1 MRFTAISCSRQAI
14 TVSSDSPFFR
24 ASFALCSMWVTVCGI
39 KRNLKKS
46 TIVGLGGIAASMP
59 SSSGRPL
66 GVKPPKRTP
75 VPRRS
80 LGAGAAGWWSR
91 LIMVSSRASARSSED
106 SAPAFEPGPAAKVL
120 RSTSIGSPLN
130 TCATVSRA
138 GAGVNS
144 GSGAL
149 LRLDPRQL
157 HVALPALGVALQER
171 LHLLGRTRERVERRP
186 REELLRVSGSGDLI
200 EPAGELV
207 HNGFGRARGDHDAPP
222 GRDVGAA
229 VAELRERR
237 HVGERCRALRGGG
250 RENTQFPA
258 FCLSHSPGR
267 IEGNEVELPQEH
279 VGQCLGV
286 LLVRNIGR
294 V

>member
-14 TVSSDSPFFR
+14 TLSSDSPFFR

-91 LIMVSSRASARSSED
+91 LIIVSSRASARSSED

-120 RSTSIGSPLN
+120 RSAFISLSSRTLATLSP
-130 TCATVSRA
+130 A
-138 GAGVNS
+138 GAGVNEQ
-144 GSGAL
+144 L
-149 LRLDPRQL
+149 LRLDLRQL
-157 HVALPALGVALQER
+157 YVALPALGVAPQER
-171 LHLLGRTRERVERRP
+171 LHLSGCARERVERRT
-186 REELLRVSGSGDLI
+186 REKLLGVLGRRDRV

-207 HNGFGRARGDHDAPP
+207 DDRLGRARRNDDAPP
-222 GRDVGAA
+222 RRHVTAP

-237 HVGERCRALRGGG
+237 HLRQRDRALRRGG
-250 RENTQFPA
+250 REDAQPR
-258 FCLSHSPGR
+258 P
-267 IEGNEVELPQEH
+267 
-279 VGQCLGV
+279 
-286 LLVRNIGR
+286 
-294 V
+294 